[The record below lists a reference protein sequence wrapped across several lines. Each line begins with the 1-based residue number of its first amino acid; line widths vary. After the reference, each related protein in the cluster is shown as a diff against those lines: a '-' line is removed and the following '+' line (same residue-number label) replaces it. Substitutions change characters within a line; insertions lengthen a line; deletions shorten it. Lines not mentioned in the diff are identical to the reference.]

1 VFTGGS
7 QFSPRTSAELSKRE
21 AKVDRRRLQAEAKA
35 HKISMQQQQQE
46 LRHTKRT
53 QALEYDRQFK
63 ETYGFSKTTAIAGG
77 VGVAAL
83 IGYFMFS

>member
-7 QFSPRTSAELSKRE
+7 QFSPRTSTELSKRQ
-21 AKVDRRRLQAEAKA
+21 AKVERRRLQAEAKA

-53 QALEYDRQFK
+53 QALEYDRQFQ

-77 VGVAAL
+77 VGLTAL